1 MELHQR
7 LLLNNKIWAQE
18 KLDWDGT
25 YFDRLASAQ
34 KPDFL
39 WIGCSD
45 SRVPT
50 DEVTD
55 SVPGEIFVHRNIANL
70 VVENDLNMLSVLQ
83 YAVEVLKVRH
93 VIVCGHYGCGGVMAA
108 MGNASLGLIDQWL
121 VNIKQVRDRHQDEL
135 DGLDEK
141 LRFDRMVELN
151 TKAQVENLTRT
162 DIIRQAWQRGQFP
175 VLHGWVFDLK
185 SGLLKEVVQLRS
197 HDTDDDY
204 FRDTDADE
212 VSARAS

>member
-1 MELHQR
+1 MESHHR

-18 KLDWDGT
+18 KLDWDET
-25 YFDRLASAQ
+25 YFDRLALVQ

-70 VVENDLNMLSVLQ
+70 VVDNDLNMLSVLQ

-108 MGNASLGLIDQWL
+108 MGEASLGLIDRWL
-121 VNIKQVRDRHQDEL
+121 VNIKRVRDQHQAEL
-135 DGLDEK
+135 QGLPEK
-141 LRFDRMVELN
+141 DRFNRLVELN
-151 TKAQVENLTRT
+151 VKAQVENLTRT
-162 DIIRQAWQRGQFP
+162 DVIRQAWQRGEFP

-185 SGLLKEVVQLRS
+185 SGLLNEVVQLHS
-197 HDTDDDY
+197 HDSDDDY

-212 VSARAS
+212 VQVAS